1 MEQPVG
7 IKYKENCKDVIRICI
22 SCLHSMLSS
31 INKMLIVEIMALIL
45 EKISKNVLENSKGDN
60 IGFKGTVADEI

>member
-1 MEQPVG
+1 
-7 IKYKENCKDVIRICI
+7 
-22 SCLHSMLSS
+22 
-31 INKMLIVEIMALIL
+31 MLIVEIMALIL